1 MDDCSKD
8 RGYPDERQANKKKSL
23 SCQMKR
29 ALWLLA
35 YYTLFKCLLR
45 PMYTW
50 RNWVLRL
57 YGAKIGRGVSV
68 QRSARIEYPW
78 NLNLGECTSVGE
90 DVWLYSLGKIQT
102 GEFTM
107 ISPRVILCTGTHDY
121 TSPEM
126 KLVIKPITIGRG
138 VWLGLD
144 AFVAPGVTIGEN
156 SVIGARSVVVKDM
169 PAAMVCVGHPC
180 KPIKPRL

>member
-1 MDDCSKD
+1 MTDRSKD
-8 RGYPDERQANKKKSL
+8 RGYPDERQVYKKPL
-23 SCQMKR
+23 SYQIKR
-29 ALWLLA
+29 TLWLLA
-35 YYTLFKCLLR
+35 YYTLFKCSLR
-45 PMYTW
+45 PMYAW
-50 RNWVLRL
+50 RNWLLRM
-57 YGAKIGRGVSV
+57 YGAKIGRGVGV
-68 QRSARIEYPW
+68 QRSTRIEFPW
-78 NLNLGECTSVGE
+78 NLDLGDHTSVGE

-126 KLVIKPITIGRG
+126 TLVIKPITVGRG

-156 SVIGARSVVVKDM
+156 AVIGARSVVVKDM

-180 KPIKPRL
+180 KPLKPRL